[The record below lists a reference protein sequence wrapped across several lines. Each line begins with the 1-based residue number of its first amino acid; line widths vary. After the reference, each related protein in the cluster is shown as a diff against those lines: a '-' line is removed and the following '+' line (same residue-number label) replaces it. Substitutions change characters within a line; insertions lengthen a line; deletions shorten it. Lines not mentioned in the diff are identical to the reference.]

1 MPRLRLRDWA
11 TLPLM
16 LWLAL
21 WLSINT
27 GPWNIAGLGAGASA
41 SVNALRACLPLFV
54 LALAGLTL
62 GVGRR
67 RMPRGLVEYGFWFY
81 GLVMTIAAT
90 GAGNWFGQ
98 AYWGLAFLASLATVE
113 KGLRSPD
120 PLDFA
125 CRLNWLSWIT
135 TCLVLATLLFLARD
149 VLIDDSGSAYGA
161 ITRYDPDGGLGMSRS
176 TGLARMAAVPA
187 IIALVFIVSRGGW
200 QRLAGIVVLAAALAI
215 LWIMQARG
223 AVFAFA
229 GAMAFVLSFGPRKL
243 QKLGLASAG
252 VVALMV
258 FAGTRENGFV
268 DFWMHITRDQGAE
281 GFSTMSG
288 RDVIFQNVLDRWA
301 DAPLV
306 GYGPQADRMFPD
318 VGNAQNAVL
327 YALLCA
333 GLVGAA
339 GFVAAIAA
347 ALFCLAKLNL
357 DHRSVPLKDREM
369 LMVTSGIVVFS
380 VLRSIPENQAAVFS
394 IDLLIQYPAMIYLAM
409 LAAVSSRTR
418 RRRPAKTRMKR
429 ARRIR

>member
-1 MPRLRLRDWA
+1 MRDWA
-11 TLPLM
+11 TFPLM
-16 LWLAL
+16 LWMAL

-27 GPWNIAGLGAGASA
+27 GPWNLSGFGDGTSA
-41 SVNALRACLPLFV
+41 SINALRASFPL
-54 LALAGLTL
+54 LALVLAGLTL
-62 GVGRR
+62 GAGRR
-67 RMPRGLVEYGFWFY
+67 RLPRGPVEYGFWFY
-81 GLVMTIAAT
+81 GLVMTLAAT

-98 AYWGLAFLASLATVE
+98 AYWGLAFLATLATVE

-125 CRLNWLSWIT
+125 RRLNWLSWIT

-187 IIALVFIVSRGGW
+187 IIALIFIVSRRGW
-200 QRLAGIVVLAAALAI
+200 QRFAAIIVLAAALAI

-229 GAMAFVLSFGPRKL
+229 GAMTFVLFFGPKKL
-243 QKLGLASAG
+243 QKLGFVCAG
-252 VVALMV
+252 IVALMV

-268 DFWMHITRDQGAE
+268 DFWMHITRGQGAE

-288 RDVIFQNVLDRWA
+288 RDVIFQNALDRWW
-301 DAPLV
+301 DSPLI
-306 GYGPQADRMFPD
+306 GYGPQADRIFPD
-318 VGNAQNAVL
+318 VGNAQNALL

-333 GLVGAA
+333 GMIGAA
-339 GFVAAIAA
+339 GFVVAIVA
-347 ALFCLAKLNL
+347 ALLCMAKLNL
-357 DHRSVPLKDREM
+357 DHRTVPFRDREM
-369 LMVTSGIVVFS
+369 LMITSGLVVFS
-380 VLRSIPENQAAVFS
+380 LLRSIPENQAAVFS

-409 LAAVSSRTR
+409 LAMVSSRSR
-418 RRRPAKTRMKR
+418 RRRPARIHTERPY
-429 ARRIR
+429 RIR